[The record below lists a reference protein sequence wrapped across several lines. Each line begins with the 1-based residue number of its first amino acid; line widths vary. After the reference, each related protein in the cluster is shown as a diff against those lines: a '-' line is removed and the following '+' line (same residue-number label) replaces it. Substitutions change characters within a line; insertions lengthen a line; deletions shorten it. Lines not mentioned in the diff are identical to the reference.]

1 MERKHGEL
9 AWAEGLRL
17 KTARLDEGCMRQAS
31 RMYQLTSAALAL
43 TTVLVFF
50 AALYDMHQAHSGSG
64 FEVDRIS
71 GLQFT

>member
-1 MERKHGEL
+1 
-9 AWAEGLRL
+9 
-17 KTARLDEGCMRQAS
+17 MRQAS